1 MASETSEF
9 YEKIMILKRAQLAQ
23 LKINPPCELFLLIFA
38 MTDQRR
44 IFIVLHSGAG
54 EDTINMYFAQW
65 AALFCFA
72 ALLAEQLGLNQV
84 WSLAQIHLVLLFT
97 SNGVQKQ
104 TKQHIKNSRI

>member
-44 IFIVLHSGAG
+44 IFIVPHSGAG

-97 SNGVQKQ
+97 NGVQKPNKA
-104 TKQHIKNSRI
+104 THKKFKD